1 MSTQESK
8 RKKELA
14 GFQQVIDY
22 RFDDLSLLDTAL
34 THSSY
39 TANRNEVLEHNER
52 LEFLGDSILSMI
64 VSQYIFKSCKEMAE
78 GQLTRVRANIVCEQS
93 LHEAAEKIKLGKYLA
108 ISKGE
113 ELTGGRTRPS
123 ILADAFEAL
132 IAAIYLDGGLSKAK
146 TFVLDILKGTIQQA
160 IQNKI
165 ISDYKSFIQE
175 HIQKNSQGKISYK
188 LLSEEGPDHSKT
200 FDMAIMLDDTI
211 LGTGSGNSKK
221 EAQQAAAKDAI
232 EKLGLENE

>member
-1 MSTQESK
+1 MSTHES
-8 RKKELA
+8 RREKELKE
-14 GFQQVIDY
+14 FQKVISY
-22 RFDDLSLLDTAL
+22 SFEDLSLLDTAL

-39 TANRNEVLEHNER
+39 TANKQEILEHNER

-78 GQLTRVRANIVCEQS
+78 GQLTRIRANIVCEQS
-93 LHEAAEKIKLGKYLA
+93 LHVAAEKINLGKYLA

-132 IAAIYLDGGLSKAK
+132 IAAVYLDGGLSKSK
-146 TFVLDILKGTIQQA
+146 IFVLNILKSTIKQA

-175 HIQKNSQGKISYK
+175 HIQKNNQGKISYK
-188 LLSEEGPDHSKT
+188 LLSEQGPDHSKT
-200 FDMAIMLDDTI
+200 FEMAIMLDEKT
-211 LGTGSGNSKK
+211 LGHGSGNSKK
-221 EAQQAAAKDAI
+221 EAQQAAAKDAV
-232 EKLGLENE
+232 EKLGIDNE